1 MIVPTDMVAAVEK
14 MAASL
19 AICAPTLAQYGAVA
33 CFEPDSLAIF
43 EDRRRAFAARRD
55 YIVPELTGMGIRV
68 PVVPDGAFYVYGDV
82 SAHATD
88 SSVLSADLLQKAH
101 VAAVPGIDFGP
112 AHARQMMRFAYTT
125 GLERLEE
132 AMHRMRHF
140 LASRQGY

>member
-1 MIVPTDMVAAVEK
+1 M
-14 MAASL
+14 
-19 AICAPTLAQYGAVA
+19 
-33 CFEPDSLAIF
+33 
-43 EDRRRAFAARRD
+43 
-55 YIVPELTGMGIRV
+55 PELTGMGIRV

-88 SSVLSADLLQKAH
+88 SSALSADLLQKAH

-125 GLERLEE
+125 GMERLEE